1 MVPVSD
7 GVPITALRQG
17 ITGDQEVAAVKA
29 GVPINVESRN
39 SPREQSSERLME
51 LPIWRHS

>member
-7 GVPITALRQG
+7 GVPITALRHV
-17 ITGDQEVAAVKA
+17 ITGDQEVVAVKA
-29 GVPINVESRN
+29 SVPINVESRN
-39 SPREQSSERLME
+39 LPREQSWERLME